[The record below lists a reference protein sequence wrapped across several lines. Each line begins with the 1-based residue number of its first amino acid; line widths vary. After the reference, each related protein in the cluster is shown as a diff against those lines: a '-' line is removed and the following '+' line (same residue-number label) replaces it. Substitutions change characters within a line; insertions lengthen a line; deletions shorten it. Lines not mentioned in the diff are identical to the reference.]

1 MYILIVKIL
10 PLLIGIII
18 AYAIACVGK
27 RKHIGF
33 GWSLYFGLLHPILA
47 LIIVLFSKKKDTPI
61 KKVNIFWK
69 TLAVMLGIFGI
80 MLVNSGLRTNKDTK
94 ISRDILQERQ
104 SQIGP
109 INTGNNSFDLI
120 MTDSS
125 KTLGGV
131 MGGGILCLV
140 PSVDV
145 IAGNDYRLKMYNYF
159 YFGLLLISISCY
171 ILKQRNRNFQIK
183 NDEYSGDTNP
193 QKDNSSTNLIS

>member
-1 MYILIVKIL
+1 MYILIVKLL

-27 RKHIGF
+27 RKHIGI

-47 LIIVLFSKKKDTPI
+47 LIIVLFSKKKDTSI
-61 KKVNIFWK
+61 KKVSVFWK
-69 TLAVMLGIFGI
+69 ILAVFLGIFGI
-80 MLVNSGLRTNKDTK
+80 MMFTNGLRTNKDTA

-104 SQIGP
+104 SQISP
-109 INTGNNSFDLI
+109 INTGNKSFDLI

-125 KTLGGV
+125 KTFGGV
-131 MGGGILCLV
+131 LGGGILCLV

-145 IAGNDYRLKMYNYF
+145 IAGNDYRLKRYNYF

-171 ILKQRNRNFQIK
+171 ILKQRNQNFQIK
-183 NDEYSGDTNP
+183 NAEYSGDTNS
-193 QKDNSSTNLIS
+193 QKNNSSMNLIN